1 MEKNNWY
8 ITRKPKGVKMQH
20 RFIKLTEV
28 RQKTGLSKTY
38 IYQKI
43 KENAFPKQIP
53 IDTRTVMWLESDI
66 QQWMEDKINKAANQN
81 NKPE

>member
-1 MEKNNWY
+1 
-8 ITRKPKGVKMQH
+8 MQQ
-20 RFIKLTEV
+20 RFIKLSEV
-28 RQKTGLSKTY
+28 RQRTGLSKTY

-66 QQWMEDKINKAANQN
+66 QKWMEEKINNAANQN
-81 NKPE
+81 TKVE

>member
-1 MEKNNWY
+1 
-8 ITRKPKGVKMQH
+8 MQH

-28 RQKTGLSKTY
+28 KQRTGLSKTY

-43 KENAFPKQIP
+43 KENVFPKQIP

-66 QQWMEDKINKAANQN
+66 QKWMEEKIKSAANQN
-81 NKPE
+81 NKVE